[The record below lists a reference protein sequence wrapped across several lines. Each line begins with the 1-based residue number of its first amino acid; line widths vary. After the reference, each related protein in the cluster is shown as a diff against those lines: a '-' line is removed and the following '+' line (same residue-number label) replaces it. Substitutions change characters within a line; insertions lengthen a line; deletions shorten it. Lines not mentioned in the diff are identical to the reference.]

1 MLNRRRIGLSLIW
14 VAVLV
19 ELIVTVAA
27 TVVFVG
33 AHGRVYAIDDDA
45 LRPGSVPATAIVL
58 GSLVSD
64 GEPGTYVR
72 GRLDTVLDLYHR
84 RIVTRIINSGN
95 GSADAGDEPA
105 VMRAYLE
112 ERGVPPHAI
121 VDDAAGMSTE
131 QSCVRARDAFGL
143 RAALLITQ
151 DFHTDRAVT
160 LCRAA
165 GVDASAVIASCECP
179 WPTVVRNHVRE
190 SLFANPRALLSMLSP
205 SR

>member
-1 MLNRRRIGLSLIW
+1 MW

-33 AHGRVYAIDDDA
+33 AHGRVYAIDDAA

-95 GSADAGDEPA
+95 GSADAGDEP
-105 VMRAYLE
+105 VSYTHL
-112 ERGVPPHAI
+112 
-121 VDDAAGMSTE
+121 
-131 QSCVRARDAFGL
+131 
-143 RAALLITQ
+143 
-151 DFHTDRAVT
+151 T
-160 LCRAA
+160 L
-165 GVDASAVIASCECP
+165 
-179 WPTVVRNHVRE
+179 PTIYSV
-190 SLFANPRALLSMLSP
+190 
-205 SR
+205 